1 MKKLLI
7 SGILLVSV
15 FALTGGVYAA
25 KPAGNYAGAV
35 TYDWNLSGAVMPVPP
50 YGSLDIPGSDTAS
63 KLIVNQPNGKVLA
76 NMTGVMNG
84 LNPNTEYTVYLSNVY
99 TPYVFTGW
107 NVAGSWN
114 MGFSCTTGC
123 SGGPYVHDAVLTQSG
138 STIGGSGGYPVGGP
152 YGYTWVI
159 DS

>member
-35 TYDWNLSGAVMPVPP
+35 TYAWHLSGDVMPVPP

-63 KLIVNQPNGKVLA
+63 KLIFNQPNGKVSA
-76 NMTGVMNG
+76 MVTGVMNG
-84 LNPNTEYTVYLSNVY
+84 LHPDTTYTVYLSNSY
-99 TPYVFTGW
+99 TPYVPTNITDITGFDFEYLG
-107 NVAGSWN
+107 NH
-114 MGFSCTTGC
+114 
-123 SGGPYVHDAVLTQSG
+123 YVHDA
-138 STIGGSGGYPVGGP
+138 
-152 YGYTWVI
+152 
-159 DS
+159 